1 MPKQLA
7 KQPTESPYQSRA
19 VIRPTRKAEA
29 AYRRS
34 LLDLVDA
41 MALAVRDRIVPKL
54 RLTWEAHSLEPK
66 LITEDASYSDLLVE
80 LIASTA
86 NMFLTIDLRGSAY
99 RPKSKPAPSKKRRQP
114 RVIDSPAEEIAL
126 HAVQMAADEADEH
139 VVKELRR
146 TVKIDAEKL
155 MTSEGVNDYIDAMVT
170 SNVALI
176 KTIPQEFFS
185 DVERTIL
192 DGYAQGI
199 ALKPMMEQLQEKVG
213 VSARRAKL
221 IAADQMNKVNSDVE
235 RRRMLNIG
243 ITRFKWSTSKDERV
257 SGNPAGL
264 YPNAK
269 VKCFGIALQDIGMG
283 PGVYLLKD
291 GATWDDEKELF
302 PGRAHVKCRCTFT
315 PQIEGFDY

>member
-1 MPKQLA
+1 
-7 KQPTESPYQSRA
+7 
-19 VIRPTRKAEA
+19 
-29 AYRRS
+29 
-34 LLDLVDA
+34 
-41 MALAVRDRIVPKL
+41 MALAVRDRIVPRL

-80 LIASTA
+80 LIASTT

-243 ITRFKWSTSKDERV
+243 ITRYKHSTSKDERV

-269 VKCFGIALQDIGMG
+269 ISCFGIAQQDIGYG
-283 PGVYLLKD
+283 PGVYLLVD
-291 GATWDDEKELF
+291 GATWKGQKGLF
-302 PGRAHVKCRCTFT
+302 PGRCHVKCRCTYT

>member
-1 MPKQLA
+1 
-7 KQPTESPYQSRA
+7 
-19 VIRPTRKAEA
+19 
-29 AYRRS
+29 
-34 LLDLVDA
+34 
-41 MALAVRDRIVPKL
+41 MALAVRDRILPKL
-54 RLTWEAHSLEPK
+54 RLTWDAHSLEAK

-99 RPKSKPAPSKKRRQP
+99 RPKAKPAQSGKVPQP
-114 RVIDSPAEEIAL
+114 RSIAPGKIGTHQPRKPQSPAEDIARE
-126 HAVQMAADEADEH
+126 AVEMGAKEADDH
-139 VVKELRR
+139 VIAEIRR
-146 TVKIDAEKL
+146 TVKIDAGKL
-155 MTSEGVNDYIDAMVT
+155 MNEEGIHDYVGAMVN

-176 KTIPQEFFS
+176 KTIPQEFFG

-213 VSARRAKL
+213 ISARRAKL

-269 VKCFGIALQDIGMG
+269 VKCFKIALQDVGYG
-283 PGVYLLKD
+283 PGVYLLTD
-291 GATWDDEKELF
+291 GATWEGEKELF
-302 PGRAHVKCRCTFT
+302 PGRAHIKCRCTFT

>member
-1 MPKQLA
+1 
-7 KQPTESPYQSRA
+7 
-19 VIRPTRKAEA
+19 
-29 AYRRS
+29 
-34 LLDLVDA
+34 
-41 MALAVRDRIVPKL
+41 MALAVRDRILPKL
-54 RLTWEAHSLEPK
+54 RMTWDAHSLEPK

-99 RPKSKPAPSKKRRQP
+99 RPKAKPAPSRRRKQP
-114 RVIDSPAEEIAL
+114 KVIDSPAEEIAL
-126 HAVQMAADEADEH
+126 HAVEMAADEADEH

-146 TVKIDAEKL
+146 TVRIDAEKL
-155 MTSEGVNDYIDAMVT
+155 MTSEGVNAYIDAMVT

-176 KTIPQEFFS
+176 KTIPQEFFG

-243 ITRFKWSTSKDERV
+243 VTRFKWSTSKDERV

-269 VKCFGIALQDIGMG
+269 VKCFKIALQDVGYG
-283 PGVYLLKD
+283 PGVYLLTD
-291 GATWDDEKELF
+291 GATWEGEKELF

>member
-1 MPKQLA
+1 
-7 KQPTESPYQSRA
+7 
-19 VIRPTRKAEA
+19 
-29 AYRRS
+29 
-34 LLDLVDA
+34 
-41 MALAVRDRIVPKL
+41 MALAVRDRILPKI
-54 RLTWEAHSLEPK
+54 RLTWDARSLEPK

-99 RPKSKPAPSKKRRQP
+99 RPKAKPTPSKKRRQP

-155 MTSEGVNDYIDAMVT
+155 MTSEGVNDYIDAMVN

-176 KTIPQEFFS
+176 KTIPQEFFG

-269 VKCFGIALQDIGMG
+269 VKCFKIALQDVGYG
-283 PGVYLLKD
+283 AGVYLLTD
-291 GATWDDEKELF
+291 GATWEGEKELF
-302 PGRAHVKCRCTFT
+302 PGRAHIKCRCTFT